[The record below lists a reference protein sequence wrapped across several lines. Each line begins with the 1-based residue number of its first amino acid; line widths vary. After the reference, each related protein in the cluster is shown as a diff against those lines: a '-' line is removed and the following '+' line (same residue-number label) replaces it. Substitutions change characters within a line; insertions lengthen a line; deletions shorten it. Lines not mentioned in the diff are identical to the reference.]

1 MKYSACPH
9 CSAKISPLVC
19 FQSIYSNKIHCGACQ
34 QDAESPWEL
43 ALRGAAVLALLWLGL
58 NWGNFVH
65 SALAA
70 WVMGA
75 FFVLVPGVIPEL
87 LPLRKNRPASLKGW
101 GMYVLMFLPL
111 LVGVSAVVTLIAQIG
126 R

>member
-1 MKYSACPH
+1 MKHTSCPH
-9 CSAKISPLVC
+9 CSARISPFVR
-19 FQSIYSNKIHCGACQ
+19 FQGIYTNKIHCGACQ
-34 QDAESPWEL
+34 QDAESPWGL

-58 NWGNFVH
+58 NWGSFVH
-65 SALAA
+65 SPLAA

-75 FFVLVPGVIPEL
+75 FFVLVLGVIPEL

-101 GMYVLMFLPL
+101 GMYVLMLLPM
-111 LVGVSAVVTLIAQIG
+111 LVGVSAMVTLIAQIG